1 MPDLATDPDYVNFN
15 GLLCDD
21 MTALCSPN
29 DTLFVSD
36 QGVVVM
42 SGSSAVFSHAPMV
55 PLDLTGGTASVTV
68 TIGDVNSQPM
78 AGGTTIEAET
88 ANGTLV
94 GPDSYTVSCSSANMP
109 LDYVFTVEPDT
120 TSSRGPLTITVTS
133 PSGIISIYNID
144 VDD

>member
-1 MPDLATDPDYVNFN
+1 MNFN

-36 QGVVVM
+36 HGVVVM
-42 SGSSAVFSHAPMV
+42 SGSSASFSHAPAGV
-55 PLDLTGGTASVTV
+55 LDLTGGTASVTV

-78 AGGTTIEAET
+78 AGGTTIEAE
-88 ANGTLV
+88 ASNGKLV
-94 GPDSYTVSCSSANMP
+94 GPDSYTVSCTTANMP
-109 LDYVFTVEPDT
+109 LDYVFTVEPDA
-120 TSSRGPLTITVTS
+120 TSSSGPLTITVTS
-133 PSGIISIYNID
+133 PSGIISIYNIN